1 MSKQTPNK
9 RSNHKKNG
17 DFAKGNKLGNRW
29 KKGQSGNPNGRR
41 NAYSDLI
48 KEFSFQE
55 VNGKERREIILG
67 KLFQLAERGDL
78 RAIQFIVERMEG
90 KVTIP
95 ISAEQPKIIEI
106 GLNENGQITN
116 RTEQETD

>member
-1 MSKQTPNK
+1 MNKQGQSRGKP
-9 RSNHKKNG
+9 
-17 DFAKGNKLGNRW
+17 FQKGNNIGKETRW

-48 KEFSFQE
+48 REFSFQK
-55 VNGKERREIILG
+55 VNDKERREIILQ

-90 KVTIP
+90 KALDRQERVNKSEP
-95 ISAEQPKIIEI
+95 IQVMVI
-106 GLNENGQITN
+106 
-116 RTEQETD
+116 QED

>member
-1 MSKQTPNK
+1 MNKQTSNK

-90 KVTIP
+90 KALERQERTTKNEP
-95 ISAEQPKIIEI
+95 IQVMVI
-106 GLNENGQITN
+106 N
-116 RTEQETD
+116 D

>member
-1 MSKQTPNK
+1 MSKQGQSRGKPFK
-9 RSNHKKNG
+9 
-17 DFAKGNKLGNRW
+17 KGNQIGKESRW
-29 KKGQSGNPNGRR
+29 KKGKSGNPNGRR

-90 KVTIP
+90 KALDRQERVTKSEP
-95 ISAEQPKIIEI
+95 IQVMVI
-106 GLNENGQITN
+106 G
-116 RTEQETD
+116 D

>member
-1 MSKQTPNK
+1 MIKQKEN
-9 RSNHKKNG
+9 RRKNG
-17 DFAKGNKLGNRW
+17 RFKKGHKPKTMW
-29 KKGQSGNPNGRR
+29 KKGQSGNPNGRK

-55 VNGKERREIILG
+55 VNGRERREIILS

-90 KVTIP
+90 KALDRQERTTKNEP
-95 ISAEQPKIIEI
+95 IQVMVI
-106 GLNENGQITN
+106 GE
-116 RTEQETD
+116 D

>member
-1 MSKQTPNK
+1 MNKQGQSRGKP
-9 RSNHKKNG
+9 
-17 DFAKGNKLGNRW
+17 FQKGNSIGKETRW

-48 KEFSFQE
+48 REFSFQK
-55 VNGKERREIILG
+55 VNDKERREIILQ

-90 KVTIP
+90 KALDRQERVNKSEP
-95 ISAEQPKIIEI
+95 IQVMVI
-106 GLNENGQITN
+106 
-116 RTEQETD
+116 QED